1 MLGNLLWRGLLAG
14 LIAGVVGFGIA
25 RTIGEP
31 HVDVA
36 IAYEEYLDAL
46 DPTPAVAEPGDA
58 PLVTRDEQRNSG
70 LATGA
75 LIFGVA
81 IGGIFS
87 LVFAGAL
94 GRLGPVTIRGTA
106 ALLGLLG
113 FVAVYLTPFLKYPAN
128 PPAVG
133 ADDTIGRRTGW
144 YLLTILAAIVAMVAA
159 VVARKRLVER
169 LGPWNATLAAALGYA
184 VVIVV
189 AWSAFP
195 SFDEVPQAALPTVV
209 GAVGDAGV
217 TFPPT
222 TLWRFRFASLAIQAA
237 IWAVVALGFG
247 TLAERFFRTSGAP
260 RRRAADDP
268 LITAHRV

>member
-14 LIAGVVGFGIA
+14 LLAGLVGFGIA

-31 HVDVA
+31 HVDTA
-36 IAYEEYLDAL
+36 IAYEGYLDAL
-46 DPTPAVAEPGDA
+46 HPPADAGPEEA

-75 LIFGVA
+75 LIFGVG
-81 IGGIFS
+81 IGGMFS

-94 GRLGPVTIRGTA
+94 GRLGPLTVRGTA

-133 ADDTIGRRTGW
+133 DDDTIGRRTSW
-144 YLLTILAAIVAMVAA
+144 YLLMILVAVVAMLAA
-159 VVARKRLVER
+159 VVVRKRLVER
-169 LGPWNATLAAALGYA
+169 LGAWNATMAAVLGYT

-189 AWSAFP
+189 AWLAFP
-195 SFDEVPQAALPTVV
+195 TIDEVPQEAIPTVV
-209 GAVGDAGV
+209 GAVGDTGV
-217 TFPPT
+217 TFPPS
-222 TLWRFRFASLAIQAA
+222 TLWRFRIASVAIQAA

-247 TLAERFFRTSGAP
+247 ALAERFFRTSGAP

-268 LITAHRV
+268 LIAAHRV